1 MKEIQGVKLT
11 PSINKKSR
19 KLAERKFLEQSMTKD
34 NVSNV
39 ANLSLEVY
47 NRLYEV
53 GKKRQH
59 LRNDSQSHK
68 LLLSPNKHTNSTS
81 VMMADQQ
88 SS

>member
-1 MKEIQGVKLT
+1 
-11 PSINKKSR
+11 
-19 KLAERKFLEQSMTKD
+19 MTKD
-34 NVSNV
+34 NASNV

-81 VMMADQQ
+81 VIMTDQQ
-88 SS
+88 SSQKEIKSEHSFKPQIQLRS

>member
-19 KLAERKFLEQSMTKD
+19 KLAERKLLEQSMIKD
-34 NVSNV
+34 MNNNASNV

-53 GKKRQH
+53 GKKR
-59 LRNDSQSHK
+59 
-68 LLLSPNKHTNSTS
+68 
-81 VMMADQQ
+81 
-88 SS
+88 